1 MGEESIDNSLSKDR
15 KQVLSDS
22 TFIRRFENIIIENRQ
37 VLASNM
43 FARQFITNLIFCR
56 TGETKEG
63 QLQDDKQC
71 YVACD
76 PSLEYDN
83 LTQCEQ
89 LLAKNPDNA
98 TTYELYRMRVPLDL
112 SNGSPLSCTLFE
124 MISKLSDAD
133 ITGVYSPL
141 IYYKWELLFNNCLA

>member
-15 KQVLSDS
+15 KQVFSDS

-43 FARQFITNLIFCR
+43 FARQFVTNLIFCR

-63 QLQDDKQC
+63 QLRDDKRC
-71 YVACD
+71 HVACD
-76 PSLEYDN
+76 VSLEYDN
-83 LTQCEQ
+83 MAQSEG
-89 LLAKNPDNA
+89 LLSKNPDNA
-98 TTYELYRMRVPLDL
+98 TTYELHRTRVPLDL

-124 MISKLSDAD
+124 
-133 ITGVYSPL
+133 
-141 IYYKWELLFNNCLA
+141 